1 LQKAADT
8 CWTVAAGLGLV
19 DTVTGAYFQTRGYPF
34 ALESGD
40 PVRIARGV
48 ALEACF
54 AAVGGSRVAPATA
67 QLIARAERL
76 SNDDA
81 YATAWVATARTTA
94 ASLEGRWADAAAPA
108 AMGDRLF
115 ESAHAGA
122 VWERT
127 AINWMSCYSAAY
139 LGDMLVLE
147 SQVKR
152 RVHEAQQRGDIY
164 SEVAFSTAVANL
176 AWLLRDGPDA
186 ARDRCKSAMSRWSQ
200 ASFQLAHFW
209 ALLAECHILLYEGKP
224 RDVVARLDETKRAL
238 ENSLLLRCQLTQV
251 EVWHLRARALM
262 GIAAEGGSDSRACD
276 GQAARLARLMLG
288 ERTLWGDSLA
298 KTVLAGVAAREGN
311 TQQTHELL
319 VLATQGFE
327 TANMALHAAA
337 TRVRLAE
344 IATTQDERDDGDSA
358 AVALD
363 ELGVADVDS
372 CVAMVLGPVC

>member
-1 LQKAADT
+1 
-8 CWTVAAGLGLV
+8 
-19 DTVTGAYFQTRGYPF
+19 VTGAYFQTRGYLF

-54 AAVGGSRVAPATA
+54 AAVGGSRVAPSTA
-67 QLIARAERL
+67 RLIERAERL
-76 SNDDA
+76 SGDDA
-81 YATAWVATARTTA
+81 YAMAWVATARTTA

-108 AMGDRLF
+108 AIGDRLF
-115 ESAHAGA
+115 ETAHAGS

-127 AINWMSCYSAAY
+127 AINWMGCYSGAY
-139 LGDMLVLE
+139 LGDMLALE

-186 ARDRCKSAMSRWSQ
+186 ARERCRSAMSRWSQ
-200 ASFQLAHFW
+200 SSFQLAHFW

-224 RDVVARLDETKRAL
+224 RDVLARLEETRRAL
-238 ENSLLLRCQLTQV
+238 EKSLLLRCQLTQI

-262 GIAAEGGSDSRACD
+262 TIAAQRGADSRACD
-276 GQAARLARLMLG
+276 RVAAKHARAMLS
-288 ERTLWGDSLA
+288 EHTLWGDSLA
-298 KTVLAGVAAREGN
+298 NTVLAGVAAREGED
-311 TQQTHELL
+311 QRARELL
-319 VLATQGFE
+319 LTAAQGFE

-344 IATTQDERDDGDSA
+344 IATEQEERDEGDVA
-358 AVALD
+358 AITLD
-363 ELGVADVDS
+363 ELGVADVDRT
-372 CVAMVLGPVC
+372 VAMVLGAVHR